1 MIGSG
6 LNQEDA
12 LARTYNSPSD
22 CTSSDSLPTGN
33 VSELSS
39 GSPGIPSLG
48 RGDGKLVSCYISQQ
62 CSASTNEDQGDMST
76 TIQTA
81 QILSL
86 ERTHVDTMLL
96 KARCEVSLLEKEK
109 ELADVRLSAACAE
122 CDIPNNDPRLTVLVP
137 VICRRSSSRST
148 PLSPRSLCSFM
159 SSRSPSPPSSPSSS
173 STLSSSKSSFS
184 SRSGSYRRAS
194 TSKKDCPHVSCFS
207 PGQLQKRIRR
217 AKSKKVPFTSRMAMA
232 A

>member
-1 MIGSG
+1 MSAHNTTDALQFIAAAHPDNRDSKYWAAHSIYIDLTKVAQRQQAVVVSQMIGSG

-12 LARTYNSPSD
+12 LARTYTSPSD

-39 GSPGIPSLG
+39 GSAGIPSLG

-62 CSASTNEDQGDMST
+62 CNTSTNEDQGDMST

-86 ERTHVDTMLL
+86 ERTHMNTMLL
-96 KARCEVSLLEKEK
+96 KAWCEVSLLKKEK

-122 CDIPNNDPRLTVLVP
+122 CDISNNDPRLTALVP
-137 VICRRSSSRST
+137 V
-148 PLSPRSLCSFM
+148 
-159 SSRSPSPPSSPSSS
+159 
-173 STLSSSKSSFS
+173 
-184 SRSGSYRRAS
+184 
-194 TSKKDCPHVSCFS
+194 
-207 PGQLQKRIRR
+207 
-217 AKSKKVPFTSRMAMA
+217 
-232 A
+232 